1 MQIRRIS
8 YQDVK
13 DLLAKVDKTV
23 DTAKKAA
30 AYRKAFRHLDLI
42 WSELRD
48 WILSYLN
55 G

>member
-1 MQIRRIS
+1 LTS
-8 YQDVK
+8 ASPF
-13 DLLAKVDKTV
+13 AKVGKIV
-23 DTAKKAA
+23 DNAKKAA
-30 AYRKAFRHLDLI
+30 AYRKVFRDLDLI